1 MTKMR
6 LLAILGI
13 GFLVGFWS
21 LMPASRADEGKGRLL
36 RHVVLFTFTD
46 DATPAQV
53 DSIVAGFRVL
63 PKTIPGIVAFEWGT
77 NNSPEGLAKG
87 HTHCFLVTFRS
98 EKERDA
104 YLPHPDHQ
112 AFVATLK
119 PLLKDVTVVDYWTQE

>member
-1 MTKMR
+1 MTRMR
-6 LLAILGI
+6 LLTLLGI
-13 GFLVGFWS
+13 ALLVGS
-21 LMPASRADEGKGRLL
+21 GALMRTSHAQEGKGQLL

-53 DSIVAGFRVL
+53 DSIVAGFREL
-63 PKTIPGIVAFEWGT
+63 PKKIPGIVAFEWGT

-98 EKERDA
+98 EKDRDV
-104 YLPHPDHQ
+104 YIPHPEHQ

-119 PLLKDVTVVDYWTQE
+119 PLLKDVTVVDYWTQD